1 VTKNEEFWA
10 GEFGRSYTERNQVD
24 AQQRVPFF
32 SDVLEPDVQ
41 SVCEL
46 GANRGHNLRALQ
58 SIRRLE
64 LTGVEIN
71 PAAFEELKSIK
82 DVAAHQSSILAFDPG
97 RLFDF
102 VFTSGVLIHIAPDDL
117 PATYRKLA
125 QLSQRY
131 VLLNEYFNP
140 TPVEVSYRG
149 HAGKLFK
156 RDFAGEF
163 LDTCPGFQVLRYG
176 FLWKRMEPAWDNSTW
191 TLLCRDHV

>member
-1 VTKNEEFWA
+1 MTKNEEFWA

-24 AQQRVPFF
+24 AQERAPFF

-58 SIRRLE
+58 TIRPLE
-64 LTGVEIN
+64 LSGVEIN
-71 PAAFEELKSIK
+71 PVAFEEFKSIEG
-82 DVAAHQSSILAFDPG
+82 VAAYQSSILAFDPG
-97 RLFDF
+97 KQFDL

-125 QLSQRY
+125 QLSRRY

-140 TPVEVSYRG
+140 TPVELSYRG
-149 HAGKLFK
+149 HTGKLFK

-163 LDTCPGFQVLRYG
+163 LDTCPGFRVLRYG

-191 TLLCRDHV
+191 TLLCRDHE